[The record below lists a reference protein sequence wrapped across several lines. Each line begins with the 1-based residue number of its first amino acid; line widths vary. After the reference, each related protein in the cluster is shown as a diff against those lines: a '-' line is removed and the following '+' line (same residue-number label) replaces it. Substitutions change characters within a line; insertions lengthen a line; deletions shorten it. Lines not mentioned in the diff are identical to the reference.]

1 MRGLWRSVVWNVV
14 TRVPV
19 VERLVQPLPGRA
31 GWVRIAVC
39 GLAYEMPDHRWWK
52 TFVRGWEADTFHA
65 YRALI
70 RPGDTVVD
78 LGAWIG
84 PTVMFACACGAGRI
98 LAIEPNPKCRPYLD
112 ALLAAVQPTRTQLDI
127 CTVGVGAQAGEVEFG
142 NTDDHQIS
150 TRSGAS
156 LFGRG
161 TRIQVAMLPDLMA
174 RYGIAKPDF
183 LKIDTEGAEFV
194 IARQIAALAVHPDI
208 RIFLSFHPPLLPADF
223 DKRALIDALTEFD
236 LYDAGLQP
244 ISHATVT
251 ARIHSSERRPSW
263 GTIFGNY
270 FEVMLVPKGE
280 PLTRRRQG

>member
-1 MRGLWRSVVWNVV
+1 VVWNAA
-14 TRVPV
+14 TRLPV

-31 GWVRIAVC
+31 GWVRIAVR
-39 GLAYEMPDHRWWK
+39 GLPFEMPDHRWWK
-52 TFVRGWEADTFHA
+52 TFAGGWEADTFHA
-65 YRALI
+65 YRSLI

-98 LAIEPNPKCRPYLD
+98 LAIEPNPMCRPYLD
-112 ALLAAVQPTRTQLDI
+112 AVLAAVPAGTRLDV
-127 CTVGVGAQAGEVEFG
+127 CAVGVGAQAGEVEFG

-161 TRIQVAMLPDLMA
+161 ARIQVARLSDLMA

-183 LKIDTEGAEFV
+183 LKIDVEGAEFV
-194 IARQIAALAVHPDI
+194 IADQIAALAVHPGI
-208 RIFLSFHPPLLPADF
+208 RIYLSFHPPLLPAGF
-223 DKRALIDALTEFD
+223 DKRALIDALAEFD

-244 ISHATVT
+244 LAHATVT
-251 ARIHSSERRPSW
+251 MRIHSSERRPVW

-270 FEVMLVPKGE
+270 FEVMLVPRGE
-280 PLTRRRQG
+280 PLRRRRQD